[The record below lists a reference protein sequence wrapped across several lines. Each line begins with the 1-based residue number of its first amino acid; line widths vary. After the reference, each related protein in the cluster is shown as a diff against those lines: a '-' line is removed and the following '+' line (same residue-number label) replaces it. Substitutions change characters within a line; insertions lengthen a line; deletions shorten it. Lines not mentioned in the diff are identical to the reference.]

1 LQPPYLSYEPKARVV
16 TKTIKSTRE
25 QYNTMYAVVFQERK
39 SNNMLKKSMEE
50 MKEMVIN
57 LRKNLHNLFAMN
69 GFVMTMAFDVTSVL
83 TMNYFIKHRC
93 LMTLEFPRLYLKRFG
108 SCSILFCFLSSKV
121 YM

>member
-1 LQPPYLSYEPKARVV
+1 
-16 TKTIKSTRE
+16 
-25 QYNTMYAVVFQERK
+25 MYAVVFQERK